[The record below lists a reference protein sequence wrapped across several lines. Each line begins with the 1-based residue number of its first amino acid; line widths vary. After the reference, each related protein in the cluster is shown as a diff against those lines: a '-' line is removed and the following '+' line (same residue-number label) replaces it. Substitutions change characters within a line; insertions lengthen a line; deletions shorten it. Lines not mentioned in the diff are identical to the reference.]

1 MTDAEQADGY
11 SVALVGGK
19 LQVNL
24 VKRWLDDALR
34 VETQRSL
41 PAGEW
46 HHVLVT
52 YDGSRIAQGV
62 RVYFDGQLEPLTVLL
77 DDLNQSFATAQP
89 LRIGGGNGPEGR
101 FHGWLDD
108 VRVYDRALAPDDGQV
123 VATAETVDQIAAVP
137 AAQRSAS
144 QEQKLRACFLA
155 GSAPEA
161 ILQAWRQLA
170 ALGERRDALV
180 ESFPTTMVMEELP
193 SPRDTFM
200 LIRGEYDKRG
210 ERVEAAVPACLPPLN
225 GSKTTGSN
233 RTRTNVPAPP
243 NRLDLARWLVDRTN
257 PLTARVAVNRLWQML
272 LGVGLVKTVDDFGA
286 QGEPP
291 SHPDLLDWL
300 ASDYIANGWDTKA
313 LVKTI
318 VTSATYRQ
326 SSKVTPALAQR
337 DPENQ
342 LLARGPRLR
351 LSAEMIRDQALAAA
365 GLLVER
371 LGGPS
376 VMPYQPDGLWKE
388 LAGVDYAQDHGES
401 LYRRSMYTFWKRT
414 VAPPTMI
421 TFDAAGRE
429 TCTVRETRT
438 NTPLQALT
446 LLNEVTFVECSR
458 QLAQRAMIEGGATPE
473 ERIAHAFRLAV
484 VRPAEAAELDI
495 LVKGFQ
501 DHLAH
506 YRAHHEAAL
515 KLLSSGE
522 SRREERL
529 DVAELAAF
537 TAVAAVVLNLDET
550 VTKE

>member
-1 MTDAEQADGY
+1 
-11 SVALVGGK
+11 
-19 LQVNL
+19 
-24 VKRWLDDALR
+24 
-34 VETQRSL
+34 
-41 PAGEW
+41 
-46 HHVLVT
+46 
-52 YDGSRIAQGV
+52 
-62 RVYFDGQLEPLTVLL
+62 
-77 DDLNQSFATAQP
+77 
-89 LRIGGGNGPEGR
+89 
-101 FHGWLDD
+101 
-108 VRVYDRALAPDDGQV
+108 
-123 VATAETVDQIAAVP
+123 
-137 AAQRSAS
+137 
-144 QEQKLRACFLA
+144 
-155 GSAPEA
+155 
-161 ILQAWRQLA
+161 
-170 ALGERRDALV
+170 
-180 ESFPTTMVMEELP
+180 
-193 SPRDTFM
+193 
-200 LIRGEYDKRG
+200 
-210 ERVEAAVPACLPPLN
+210 
-225 GSKTTGSN
+225 
-233 RTRTNVPAPP
+233 VPAPP